1 VWILLKKYWDC
12 LSNGTVHS
20 LLTVDCLMCREERQ
34 QWLNIQHSHHR
45 VHSDRWCCYH
55 SCCNTCDS
63 CHQTTGHYET
73 YVYTPS
79 SARYHVKPNLLYL
92 HCTVYIENV
101 HFFHFAT
108 KNWTVYAV
116 FCRSLQFVSFLM
128 HVKDYDDDDDY
139 GNDDGLN
146 SSNELVTSF
155 QVIVFTLTVK
165 FSDRHISVSSYPN
178 AVLCY

>member
-1 VWILLKKYWDC
+1 
-12 LSNGTVHS
+12 
-20 LLTVDCLMCREERQ
+20 
-34 QWLNIQHSHHR
+34 
-45 VHSDRWCCYH
+45 
-55 SCCNTCDS
+55 
-63 CHQTTGHYET
+63 
-73 YVYTPS
+73 
-79 SARYHVKPNLLYL
+79 
-92 HCTVYIENV
+92 
-101 HFFHFAT
+101 
-108 KNWTVYAV
+108 
-116 FCRSLQFVSFLM
+116 M